1 MNVISCIGG
10 DTVEEYYEQIY
21 DDVFSNIKKGNIDVF
36 LCGAASTKKKTSYRD
51 LLRNELK
58 NAKRVSILYPED
70 LFMELLNRK
79 KYDLLTLEKLLA
91 TNSDYIVIV
100 CESPGSFTEL
110 GAFVNNSETVDKVI
124 VLLQTK
130 YKNAKSFIRQGP
142 VEYVRS
148 KEKSHVIYYNADI
161 LEASEKI
168 KKILYNKNNSGKK
181 QKDSFKDLNIISGQY
196 NFVLLLLYFYKTLTV
211 KKLVS
216 YIKSVYEAK
225 EFDMSDFDMIYTAA
239 IRRLFKEGLIKKYNS
254 DNDTGYMLTDKG
266 YDSAMAL
273 LSYVE
278 LKGKTKIFDRIR
290 MKILF
295 SEDKD

>member
-1 MNVISCIGG
+1 M
-10 DTVEEYYEQIY
+10 EEYYNQIY

-58 NAKRVSILYPED
+58 KAKRVSILYPED

-79 KYDLLTLEKLLA
+79 KYDLLTLERLLA

-148 KEKSHVIYYNADI
+148 KEKRRVIYYNADI
-161 LEASEKI
+161 IEASEKI

-254 DNDTGYMLTDKG
+254 ENDTGYMLTDKG

-278 LKGKTKIFDRIR
+278 LKGKTKIFDKIR